1 MVPSPT
7 GVGVPGGCVSVIGVD
22 VGGTKIAA
30 GRMGPGHAV
39 EESLVIPT
47 PPGGVGVV
55 DAVAGVVE
63 RLSAGASSPVAA
75 VGVGIPATIDAL
87 TGIVGA
93 SNHTGMD
100 GMHARALLEER
111 IPHPVH
117 VDNDGNLAALA
128 EHRLGAGRGHSD
140 VVLLTVGTGI
150 GGGLIVADHLFR
162 GGRGQGAELGHV
174 VVKGDGPPCQGDCPN
189 HGCVETMCS
198 GTSLGRDLRAFA
210 RANPGTAL
218 GALEAEDALDS
229 RSGLELAQSGDP
241 DAIAIFAEAGRWLGV
256 AVASLT
262 NVFDPDVVIIGG
274 GVSAAGELLIGPAR
288 DEYQRRALPPT
299 RRAPLV
305 RAALGADAGMVGAG
319 ILAAEG
325 AAA

>member
-1 MVPSPT
+1 M
-7 GVGVPGGCVSVIGVD
+7 SVIGVD

-30 GRMGPGHAV
+30 GRMGPGHVV
-39 EESLVIPT
+39 EESIVIPT
-47 PPGGVGVV
+47 PPGGTDLV
-55 DAVAGVVE
+55 DAVAAVVE
-63 RLSAGASSPVAA
+63 RLSSGAPETVTA
-75 VGVGIPATIDAL
+75 VGVGIPATIDSR

-100 GMHARALLEER
+100 GMNARELLEAR
-111 IPHPVH
+111 IPHPVR

-150 GGGLIVADHLFR
+150 GGGLIVGDRVFR
-162 GGRGQGAELGHV
+162 GGGGQGAELGHV

-189 HGCVETMCS
+189 RGCVETMCS

-210 RANPGTAL
+210 RANPGSAL
-218 GALEAEDALDS
+218 GALEADDALDS
-229 RSGLELAQSGDP
+229 RSGLELALAGDP
-241 DAIAIFAEAGRWLGV
+241 DAIAIFEEAGRWLGV

-274 GVSAAGELLIGPAR
+274 GVSAAGELLLGPAR
-288 DEYQRRALPPT
+288 REYQSRALPPT

-305 RAALGADAGMVGAG
+305 RAALGPDAGMVGAG

-325 AAA
+325 DAA

>member
-1 MVPSPT
+1 M
-7 GVGVPGGCVSVIGVD
+7 GVIGVD

-30 GRMGPGHAV
+30 GRLGAGHSV
-39 EESLVIPT
+39 EESLEIPT
-47 PPGGVGVV
+47 PEGGMAVV
-55 DAVAGVVE
+55 QAVAGLVQQ
-63 RLSAGASSPVAA
+63 LSAGADGAITG
-75 VGVGIPATIDAL
+75 VGVGIPATIDAV

-100 GMHARALLEER
+100 GLNAREVLEQAVGY
-111 IPHPVH
+111 PVV

-128 EHRLGAGRGHSD
+128 EHRLGAARDRSD
-140 VVLLTVGTGI
+140 AVLLTVGTGI
-150 GGGLIVADHLFR
+150 GGGLIVGGQVFR

-174 VVKGDGPPCQGDCPN
+174 VVKGDGPPCQGNCPN

-210 RANPGTAL
+210 RDNPGTAL
-218 GALEAEDALDS
+218 AALHDEGRLDS
-229 RSGLELAQSGDP
+229 RSGLELAQAGDP
-241 DAIAIFAEAGRWLGV
+241 DAIEVFATAGRWLGV

-262 NVFDPDVVIIGG
+262 NIFDPDVVVIGG

-288 DEYQRRALPPT
+288 HEYQRRALPPT

-305 RAALGADAGMVGAG
+305 VAELGKDAGMVGAG
-319 ILAAEG
+319 VLAAE
-325 AAA
+325 ALS

>member
-7 GVGVPGGCVSVIGVD
+7 GVAVLGGCVSVIGVD

-30 GRMGPGHAV
+30 GRLGTDLTV
-39 EESLVIPT
+39 EESLTVPT
-47 PPGGVGVV
+47 PSGGRAVLEAISAVVGSLATGAS
-55 DAVAGVVE
+55 DAVT
-63 RLSAGASSPVAA
+63 A
-75 VGVGIPATIDAL
+75 VGVGLPATIDAH

-100 GMHARALLEER
+100 GMHARDLLHGH
-111 IPHPVH
+111 IGYPVH

-140 VVLLTVGTGI
+140 MVLLTIGTGI
-150 GGGLIVADHLFR
+150 GGGLILGGRLFR
-162 GGRGQGAELGHV
+162 GGAGQGAELGHV
-174 VVKGDGPPCQGDCPN
+174 VVKGDGPRCQGDCPN
-189 HGCVETMCS
+189 HGCIETMCS

-210 RANPGTAL
+210 QASPGTPLAAL
-218 GALEAEDALDS
+218 DADGNLDS
-229 RSGLELAQSGDP
+229 RSGLALAEQGD
-241 DAIAIFAEAGRWLGV
+241 AGAVSVFAAAGRWLGV

-262 NVFDPDVVIIGG
+262 NVLDPDIVVIGG
-274 GVSAAGELLIGPAR
+274 GVSAAGDLLLGPAR
-288 DEYQRRALPPT
+288 EEYQRRALPPT

-305 RAALGADAGMVGAG
+305 LAHLRADAGMVGAG

-325 AAA
+325 GVA

>member
-1 MVPSPT
+1 M
-7 GVGVPGGCVSVIGVD
+7 SVIGVD

-30 GRMGPGHAV
+30 GRMGAGHAV

-47 PPGGVGVV
+47 PDGGGALV
-55 DAVAGVVE
+55 DAVGDVVE
-63 RLSAGASSPVAA
+63 RLSAGASQPVTA
-75 VGVGIPATIDAL
+75 VGVGIPATIDSR

-100 GMHARALLEER
+100 GMNARQLLEAR
-111 IPHPVH
+111 IPHPVR

-150 GGGLIVADHLFR
+150 GGGLILGDRVFR
-162 GGRGQGAELGHV
+162 GGGGQGAELGHV

-210 RANPGTAL
+210 AGNPASAL
-218 GALEAEDALDS
+218 GALHARGALDS
-229 RSGLELAQSGDP
+229 RSGLDLARQGDP

-274 GVSAAGELLIGPAR
+274 GVSAAGDLLLGPAR
-288 DEYQRRALPPT
+288 EEYQRRALPPT

-305 RAALGADAGMVGAG
+305 PAALGPDAGMVGAG
-319 ILAAEG
+319 LLAREG
-325 AAA
+325 DAA

>member
-1 MVPSPT
+1 
-7 GVGVPGGCVSVIGVD
+7 VSVIGVD

-30 GRMGPGHAV
+30 GRMGPGHVV
-39 EESLVIPT
+39 EESMVIPT
-47 PPGGVGVV
+47 PPGGLAVV
-55 DAVAGVVE
+55 DAIADVVE
-63 RLSAGASSPVAA
+63 RLSAGARSPVGA
-75 VGVGIPATIDAL
+75 VGVGIPATIDAR

-100 GMHARALLEER
+100 GMHARGLLEER
-111 IPHPVH
+111 LPHPVH

-150 GGGLIVADHLFR
+150 GGGLIVADHVFR

-210 RANPGTAL
+210 QANPGTAL
-218 GALEAEDALDS
+218 GALEADGALDS
-229 RSGLELAQSGDP
+229 RSGLDLAQSGDP
-241 DAIAIFAEAGRWLGV
+241 DSIAIFAEAGRWLGV

-288 DEYQRRALPPT
+288 DEYRRRALPPT
-299 RRAPLV
+299 RRAPLL

-325 AAA
+325 DAA

>member
-47 PPGGVGVV
+47 PMGGVGVV
-55 DAVAGVVE
+55 DAVAQVVQQ
-63 RLSAGASSPVAA
+63 LAAGASSPVEA
-75 VGVGIPATIDAL
+75 VGVGIPATIDAR

-100 GMHARALLEER
+100 GMHARDLLEER

-128 EHRLGAGRGHSD
+128 EHRLGAGRGHSH

-150 GGGLIVADHLFR
+150 GGGLIVGDRVFR

-218 GALEAEDALDS
+218 GALEAEGALDS
-229 RSGLELAQSGDP
+229 RSGLALAQSGDP

-305 RAALGADAGMVGAG
+305 HAALGADAGMVGAG
-319 ILAAEG
+319 ILAAGG

>member
-1 MVPSPT
+1 M
-7 GVGVPGGCVSVIGVD
+7 SVIGVD

-30 GRMGPGHAV
+30 GRLGPAYEV

-47 PPGGVGVV
+47 PSGGITVV
-55 DAVAGVVE
+55 EAIADAVT
-63 RLSAGASSPVAA
+63 RLSAGASDPVRA
-75 VGVGIPATIDAL
+75 VGVGLPATIDAH

-100 GMHARALLEER
+100 GMHARDLLEAH

-117 VDNDGNLAALA
+117 VDNDGNVAALA

-140 VVLLTVGTGI
+140 LVLLTVGTGI
-150 GGGLIVADHLFR
+150 GGGLIVGGRVFR
-162 GGRGQGAELGHV
+162 GGHGQGAELGHV

-210 RANPGTAL
+210 QANPGSAL
-218 GALEAEDALDS
+218 AALDADGALDS
-229 RSGLELAQSGDP
+229 RSGLQLAHQGDP
-241 DAIAIFAEAGRWLGV
+241 DAIAIFEEAGRWLGV

-274 GVSAAGELLIGPAR
+274 GVSAAGELLLAPAR
-288 DEYQRRALPPT
+288 HEYQRRALPPT

-305 RAALGADAGMVGAG
+305 RAALGPDAGMVGAG

-325 AAA
+325 DAA